1 MKSNHTPQTKNY
13 SVGDTRSSGSHGLS
27 FSTSGLEVIFSL
39 SYQTVEEAFI
49 LNRRANVAERWN
61 RTVT

>member
-1 MKSNHTPQTKNY
+1 MKSKHTPQAKNY
-13 SVGDTRSSGSHGLS
+13 SIGDTRSSGSHGLS

-39 SYQTVEEAFI
+39 FYQTVEEAFI
-49 LNRRANVAERWN
+49 PIRRADVAERLN